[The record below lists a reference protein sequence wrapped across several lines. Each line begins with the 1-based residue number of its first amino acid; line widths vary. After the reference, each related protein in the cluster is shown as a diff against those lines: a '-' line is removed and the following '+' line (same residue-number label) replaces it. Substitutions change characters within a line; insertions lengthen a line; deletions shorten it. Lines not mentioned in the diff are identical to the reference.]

1 MSPINCAGTQNQT
14 PNVSVLKQIRL
25 PFLTLALTLLQA
37 QGINNLGQIVGYAQ
51 ITGNSAYHA
60 FLYSGGKMQD
70 LNNLLVP
77 NSGWTLASANKINDR
92 GQIVGYGFSPLPD
105 GPHAFL
111 LTPAKQA

>member
-1 MSPINCAGTQNQT
+1 
-14 PNVSVLKQIRL
+14 
-25 PFLTLALTLLQA
+25 
-37 QGINNLGQIVGYAQ
+37 
-51 ITGNSAYHA
+51 
-60 FLYSGGKMQD
+60 MQD